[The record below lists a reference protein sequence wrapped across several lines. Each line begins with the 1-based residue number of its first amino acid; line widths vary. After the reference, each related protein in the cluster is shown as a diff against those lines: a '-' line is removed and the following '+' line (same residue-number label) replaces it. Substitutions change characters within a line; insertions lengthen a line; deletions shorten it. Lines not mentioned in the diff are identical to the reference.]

1 MKWWPG
7 DPKRGDII
15 RIPVGAIFHYGI
27 FVDND
32 TVVQFGPPPGTS
44 GYNDGKGIK
53 VCTASPE
60 EFSCGKIVEVALLDK
75 DELKRRIPPEQTVN
89 TALSRVGEGGYDLLH
104 NNCEHF
110 VNECVFGEKRSA
122 QEEEA
127 RKRWYDRPV
136 FDCYFAAVPEEL
148 SLEEY
153 SGKIVPEQRL
163 EYIRQTSD
171 EKLRSARLFVWELL
185 EAAAVRS
192 FGFRMDE
199 LALKREK
206 CGCWSS
212 GRMEFSITHTGK
224 VAAVVVSNAPA
235 GIDAVDAEVFASSGA
250 SADNILT
257 RKEKKRLSGVDIDGL
272 AVLLARKESIFK
284 SMKKMSFSPEKT
296 EAAQKNTISMRL
308 TEFPEHIFAV
318 HGEKAEALRC
328 YVYSCGKFTRTTAE
342 MTGTELI

>member
-15 RIPVGAIFHYGI
+15 RIPVGAIYHYGI
-27 FVDND
+27 FVDYD

-44 GYNDGKGIK
+44 GYNDGKDIK

-60 EFSCGKIVEVALLDK
+60 EFSCGKIVEVAVLDK
-75 DELKRRIPPEQTVN
+75 DEQKRRIPPEQTVN
-89 TALSRVGEGGYDLLH
+89 TAVSRIGEGGYDLLH

-148 SLEEY
+148 SFEEY

-163 EYIRQTSD
+163 EYIRSTSD
-171 EKLRSARLFVWELL
+171 EKLRRSRLFVWELL

-199 LALKREK
+199 LALKKDK
-206 CGCWSS
+206 CGCWTS
-212 GRMEFSITHTGK
+212 GRMEFSMTHTDN

-235 GIDAVDAEVFASSGA
+235 GIDAADTDVLAHSGI
-250 SADNILT
+250 SADSILT
-257 RKEKKRLSGVDIDGL
+257 RKEKKILSGVTGDEL
-272 AVLLARKESIFK
+272 AVLLTRKESIFK
-284 SMKKMSFSPEKT
+284 SMKKMSFSPVKT
-296 EAAQKNTISMRL
+296 EASQKNTLSMRL
-308 TEFPEHIFAV
+308 TEFPGYIFSV
-318 HGEKAEALRC
+318 HGEKAGALRC
-328 YVYSCGKFTRTTAE
+328 YVYNGGKFTRTTAE
-342 MTGTELI
+342 MTGLN

>member
-15 RIPVGAIFHYGI
+15 RIPVGAIYHYGI
-27 FVDND
+27 FVDDD
-32 TVVQFGPPPGTS
+32 TVVQFGPPPGTN
-44 GYNDGKGIK
+44 GYNDGKDIK

-60 EFSCGKIVEVALLDK
+60 EFSCGKIVEVAVLDK
-75 DELKRRIPPEQTVN
+75 DEQKRRIPPEQTVN
-89 TALSRVGEGGYDLLH
+89 TAVSRIGEGGYDLLH

-163 EYIRQTSD
+163 EYIRSKD
-171 EKLRSARLFVWELL
+171 
-185 EAAAVRS
+185 
-192 FGFRMDE
+192 
-199 LALKREK
+199 K
-206 CGCWSS
+206 CGCWTS
-212 GRMEFSITHTGK
+212 GRMEFSMTHTDN

-235 GIDAVDAEVFASSGA
+235 GIDAADTDVLAHSGV
-250 SADNILT
+250 SADSILT
-257 RKEKKRLSGVDIDGL
+257 RKEKKMLSGVTGDEL
-272 AVLLARKESIFK
+272 AVLLTRKENIFK
-284 SMKKMSFSPEKT
+284 SMKKMSFSPVKT
-296 EAAQKNTISMRL
+296 EASQKNTLSMRL
-308 TEFPEHIFAV
+308 TEFPGYIFSV
-318 HGEKAEALRC
+318 HGEKAGAEKAGALRC
-328 YVYSCGKFTRTTAE
+328 YVYSSGKFTRTTAE
-342 MTGTELI
+342 MAGLN